1 MHLLP
6 PLTFPFPKVPRT
18 LCVVVLHTTAK
29 PELKRMSLYAWAP
42 ATCALPKGRLLITYT
57 S

>member
-18 LCVVVLHTTAK
+18 LCVVVLHTTAQ
-29 PELKRMSLYAWAP
+29 PELKRMSLYAWVPPSPRVRYRKAV
-42 ATCALPKGRLLITYT
+42 C
-57 S
+57 